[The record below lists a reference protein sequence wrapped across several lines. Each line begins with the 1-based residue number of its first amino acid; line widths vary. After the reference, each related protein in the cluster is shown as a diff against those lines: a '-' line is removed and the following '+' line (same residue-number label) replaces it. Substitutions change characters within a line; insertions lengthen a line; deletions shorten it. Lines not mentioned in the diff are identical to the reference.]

1 MGCGR
6 AGGAAQTQS
15 LGRILD
21 YPTKPFSKRGW
32 IIRTHED
39 AGAGW
44 DRFGDRAR
52 FGADHRKTSGDG
64 FSISHAVALETGGKN
79 EHIGRDV
86 ELGKMVR

>member
-21 YPTKPFSKRGW
+21 YPTKPFSKRGG
-32 IIRTHED
+32 IIRRTRMLVPV
-39 AGAGW
+39 GPF
-44 DRFGDRAR
+44 RDRAR

-64 FSISHAVALETGGKN
+64 FA
-79 EHIGRDV
+79 
-86 ELGKMVR
+86 